1 MNGATGIT
9 DIHAEVRA
17 LRARVRA
24 DRRTVSLP
32 LLVFGILT
40 LVDSALLAVIATM
53 PESGGAKLTLLLYW
67 PVAGAAGLIVLRDHA
82 RRLAA
87 RAGVGGGPRSYEV
100 VTVGFVV
107 SLPVLA
113 LLFVPVFFVGGYWAT
128 LAWPAAILT
137 AIALRQRDNIVYGV
151 AVALALTGLVQ
162 GLLAATPRG
171 SVESWTAI
179 GLQVAAGVALILG
192 GRMADRRARAV

>member
-1 MNGATGIT
+1 MTNTAGIT
-9 DIHAEVRA
+9 DVQAEVRA
-17 LRARVRA
+17 LRHRVRS

-40 LVDSALLAVIATM
+40 LINGALLTITATI
-53 PESGGAKLTLLLYW
+53 PESAGAKLTLLLYW
-67 PVAGAAGLIVLRDHA
+67 PVAGAIGLVVLRNHA

-87 RAGVGGGPRSYEV
+87 RVGVGGGLRSYEA
-100 VTVGFVV
+100 VTIGFVV
-107 SLPVLA
+107 SLPALA

-128 LAWPAAILT
+128 LLWPAAILT
-137 AIALRQRDNIVYGV
+137 AIALRQRNNVVYGV

-171 SVESWTAI
+171 SAEGWTAL
-179 GLQVAAGVALILG
+179 GLQVTAGLALILG
-192 GRMADRRARAV
+192 GRVADRRAQAV